1 MIETNKIIV
10 FPHLRGRIPDNPVNI
25 SNVAIKDVAAEQPD
39 NYIYDCYENINS
51 EINNIISNIHG
62 ESQLIELYVQDE
74 MASDKNH
81 LSKSIDS
88 IKNNCLRLTK
98 FSSNMIDL
106 KRINNNKF
114 CLYVNNVNIIEVI
127 EDIVLNVSNNIKD
140 KKIIFDTNTEEKFMP
155 CDVAKIQKAIL
166 ILLSNIIKYS
176 NVKEVFVKLHAIDTN
191 IDISI
196 SFKNKDKMLLNFFKS
211 KMDNL
216 NDYSIEDNSVG
227 FYICKSII
235 SLHEGQLEL
244 TDNGKEANF
253 LIQLPCD
260 NTNSI
265 LYLYRND
272 KILNSASLTE
282 QIQIEFSD
290 LYEYK

>member
-25 SNVAIKDVAAEQPD
+25 SNVAIQDVAAEQPD

-140 KKIIFDTNTEEKFMP
+140 KKIIFDTNTEEKHTS

-166 ILLSNIIKYS
+166 ILMSNIFKYS
-176 NVKEVFVKLHAIDTN
+176 NVKELIVNVHVVDSN
-191 IDISI
+191 IDIVV
-196 SFKNKDKMLLNFFKS
+196 SFKNKNKNLINFFKG

-216 NDYSIEDNSVG
+216 NEYSIEDESVG
-227 FYICKSII
+227 FHICKSII
-235 SLHEGQLEL
+235 NLHEGHLEMS
-244 TDNGKEANF
+244 DNGDETCF
-253 LIQLPCD
+253 LIQLPCENKD
-260 NTNSI
+260 SI
-265 LYLYRND
+265 FYLYKNN
-272 KILNSASLTE
+272 KILNSTYLSE
-282 QIQIEFSD
+282 QIEIEFSD
-290 LYEYK
+290 LYEI